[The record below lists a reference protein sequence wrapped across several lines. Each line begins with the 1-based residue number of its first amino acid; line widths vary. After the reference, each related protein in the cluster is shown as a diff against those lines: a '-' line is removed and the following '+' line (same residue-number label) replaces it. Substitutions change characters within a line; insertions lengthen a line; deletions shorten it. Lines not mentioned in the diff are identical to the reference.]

1 MRSKPIGERKPNG
14 DGRTAEQKLYEAAL
28 EAESRT
34 AEAQAGSLILEMLKA
49 DIGSLPATNPYR
61 EDALKA
67 FSVADLGSRPNAS
80 IPSVTASGAN
90 SPKALCQCRNAVA
103 GRGQYTHWRK

>member
-34 AEAQAGSLILEMLKA
+34 AEAQAGSLILERLKA

-61 EDALKA
+61 EGALKA
-67 FSVADLGSRPNAS
+67 FSAADLGKQAERVYTVRYRLRRKFPK
-80 IPSVTASGAN
+80 GAL
-90 SPKALCQCRNAVA
+90 PV
-103 GRGQYTHWRK
+103 